1 MSCWVVPALAAEIW
15 GIPLQQILD
24 GIRSGKLPS
33 KKDVI
38 GLTFVDVAP
47 GGPTAPIGYRPPAAR
62 PDTFTAPDLAQELT
76 ASELSALSGSGT
88 PTQSTTRHDG
98 DRDEELLSTVD
109 EVEEGSFDWRQAR
122 RSASRLRRPPRRL
135 AAA

>member
-24 GIRSGKLPS
+24 AIRTGKLPTRS
-33 KKDVI
+33 DI

-47 GGPTAPIGYRPPAAR
+47 KGPKVRTGFRPPAAH
-62 PDTFTAPDLAQELT
+62 PHTFTSAPLAE
-76 ASELSALSGSGT
+76 ELSEAEVEALSER
-88 PTQSTTRHDG
+88 STDDG
-98 DRDEELLSTVD
+98 ASPAERDEELLSTVD
-109 EVEEGSFDWRQAR
+109 EYEDGKLDWRQAR

-135 AAA
+135 AA